1 MAGDDVGLPSG
12 EKVRGLA
19 EPSSIVQVPRDDEL
33 ELRRR
38 PLSSVGSAARACTV
52 GGAATKS
59 ASTGDSG
66 NGEEDKGLLSVGD
79 SGTGVSS

>member
-1 MAGDDVGLPSG
+1 MGDAVGLPSG

-38 PLSSVGSAARACTV
+38 PLSSFGSPARACTV
-52 GGAATKS
+52 GGTATRS
-59 ASTGDSG
+59 ASTGDTD
-66 NGEEDKGLLSVGD
+66 NGDEGKRMLSVGD
-79 SGTGVSS
+79 SSTGVWL